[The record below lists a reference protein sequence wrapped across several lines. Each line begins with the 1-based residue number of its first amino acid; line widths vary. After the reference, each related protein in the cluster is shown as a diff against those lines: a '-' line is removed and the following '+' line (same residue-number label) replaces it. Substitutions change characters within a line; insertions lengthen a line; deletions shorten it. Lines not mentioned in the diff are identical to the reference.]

1 MSKALIIYHSKTG
14 TTRKLGQDIARI
26 CAEMSIETKIIP
38 IEAFKKEDL
47 ESVDYLFLGCWTH
60 GLFIF
65 NQHPDNEWVDF
76 AKQFPAIEHKKLVL
90 FTTYKLATGSLF
102 RRMRKHLKYDSS
114 SLEWQLKS
122 KNSRLNDADVDR
134 LKTVFII

>member
-26 CAEMSIETKIIP
+26 CAELSIETKIIP
-38 IEAFKKEDL
+38 IEAFNIDDL
-47 ESVDYLFLGCWTH
+47 ATVDYLFLGCWTH

-76 AKQFPAIEHKKLVL
+76 AKKIPAIEHKKLVL

-102 RRMRKHLKYDSS
+102 RSMKKQLKYDSS
-114 SLEWQLKS
+114 SLELQLKS
-122 KNSRLNDADVDR
+122 RNSRLNDADVDR
-134 LKTVFII
+134 LKTLLS